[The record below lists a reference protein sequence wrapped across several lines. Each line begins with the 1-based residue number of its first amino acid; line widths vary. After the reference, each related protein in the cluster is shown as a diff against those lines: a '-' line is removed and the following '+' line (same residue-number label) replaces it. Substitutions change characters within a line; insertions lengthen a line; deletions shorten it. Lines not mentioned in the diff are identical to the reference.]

1 MLIEYKGFC
10 TLCCKQKQHSYENFY
25 VSIYNITR
33 FLEAQDKSYYDY
45 PSALEEMK
53 NGRKIGHWIWYVFPY
68 MKGLGHSAK
77 SELYGI
83 AGRDEAETYL
93 QNDVLNGRLHDICK
107 ALLLHK
113 GKLVNKIFGSIDA
126 EKVKASMTLFDA
138 VSPNDIYA
146 QVLDAFFYGERDQR
160 TLELLNG

>member
-1 MLIEYKGFC
+1 MD
-10 TLCCKQKQHSYENFY
+10 
-25 VSIYNITR
+25 NITR
-33 FLEAQDKSYYDY
+33 FLEAQNKSYYDY
-45 PSALEEMK
+45 PSALEEMR
-53 NGRKIGHWIWYVFPY
+53 NGRKIGHWIWYVFPQ
-68 MKGLGHSAK
+68 MKGIGHSAK

-83 AGRDEAETYL
+83 ADRGEAEAYL
-93 QNDVLNGRLHDICK
+93 QNDVLNGRLHEICE

-113 GKLVNKIFGSIDA
+113 GKPINKIFGSIDA

-146 QVLDAFFYGERDQR
+146 QVLDAFFDGERDQR